1 MVRNGDKLVILCPP
15 ASVSVSL
22 ATQWVD
28 DEPHLGPSMFI
39 YIRKKT
45 VFSEKK
51 LSLITW
57 EIITLKNKIFLI
69 KDKIYRNQRFSKSKI
84 NNFIK

>member
-1 MVRNGDKLVILCPP
+1 
-15 ASVSVSL
+15 
-22 ATQWVD
+22 
-28 DEPHLGPSMFI
+28 MFI